1 MIITITSYKGG
12 VGKTTTAIHLATYL
26 HQTKGNVLLIDGDPN
41 RSCLAWRDRGSL
53 TFQVVDEKSAT
64 KHVRNYENIVIDTAA
79 RPDREELAAL
89 ADGCDVLLLP
99 TTPDALSLDALALTT
114 TALKDIKVD
123 KYKVLLTIV
132 PPKPIKD
139 GDEAREM
146 LTESGMPLLKNGIR
160 RFIAFQRSALLG
172 VPVYEVKDSNSGIAW
187 NEYVAV
193 CKELL
198 G

>member
-53 TFQVVDEKSAT
+53 PFQVVDEKSAT

-160 RFIAFQRSALLG
+160 RFIAFQRSALLV

-198 G
+198 E